1 MYKLFFV
8 FAITFVFFGC
18 TETKVAEP
26 EKKEPPS
33 VNETVPVKEADPVKE
48 NQSELTSENFDK
60 GASIHH
66 IAMPSLRSGEK
77 ITFGDYKGKK
87 ILFDFWS
94 SWCEP
99 CIAMFPVI
107 NKLKTELEDKAG
119 TLKILSISIDPMP
132 GKVKKVMSEKGVLF
146 EVLQA
151 PESLANSGIL
161 MPYLAIADETGKI
174 IATSSGK
181 HTYEELVKLI
191 EGK

>member
-1 MYKLFFV
+1 MYKFFYLLAVTFLFF
-8 FAITFVFFGC
+8 AC
-18 TETKVAEP
+18 TESKVTEP
-26 EKKEPPS
+26 EKKEPAAIS
-33 VNETVPVKEADPVKE
+33 ETAPVKEVEPVKE
-48 NQSELTSENFDK
+48 VQPELTSDNFDK
-60 GASIHH
+60 SASIHH
-66 IAMPSLRSGEK
+66 ISLPSLRSGEK